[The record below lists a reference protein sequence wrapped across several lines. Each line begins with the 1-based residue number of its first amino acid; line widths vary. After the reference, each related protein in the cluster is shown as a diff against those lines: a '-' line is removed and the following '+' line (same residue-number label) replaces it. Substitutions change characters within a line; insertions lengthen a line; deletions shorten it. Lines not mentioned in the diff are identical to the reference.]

1 MVRTGIERHAGW
13 AAVAAMVMAGVAS
26 SGARAQTIEPPLDA
40 GVTMAA
46 TVTVTRALLKD
57 TGELLRELPTSRYT
71 LAQFRD
77 GRLRMTMLASRPGP
91 RVGPMADP
99 YAGMVVEGNLAE
111 GTLELR
117 DASGKRI
124 ALPASTGMPPAAAP
138 GESFLAGTSEA
149 PRRRQALER
158 DYGRPAG
165 RLRGLT
171 RYVARRGTT
180 TEEVLVASDTMLP
193 AELNVVK
200 DGVLTEHHAFS
211 YRRLPGNRWVR
222 QRSVAH
228 TLVTGSTPQRM
239 LSITTLDDIR
249 ADGGAR

>member
-1 MVRTGIERHAGW
+1 MVRTGISRYAGQ
-13 AAVAAMVMAGVAS
+13 AALAAMVVAGTA
-26 SGARAQTIEPPLDA
+26 SGAHAQPAAPPLEA
-40 GVTMAA
+40 GVTLAA
-46 TVTVTRALLKD
+46 TVTVTRALLTD
-57 TGELLRELPTSRYT
+57 TGGLLRELPTSRYT

-91 RVGPMADP
+91 RIGPLADP
-99 YAGMVVEGNLAE
+99 YAGMVVEGNLAH

-117 DASGKRI
+117 DASGARI
-124 ALPASTGMPPAAAP
+124 PLPEGAGLAPTAPPA
-138 GESFLAGTSEA
+138 ESLLAGTAETA
-149 PRRRQALER
+149 GRRRTLER

-165 RLRGLT
+165 TLRGLV
-171 RYVARRGTT
+171 RYVARRGAA
-180 TEEVLVASDTMLP
+180 TEEVLVSADTQLP

-222 QRSVAH
+222 HQTVAH
-228 TLVTGSTPQRM
+228 TVVAGRQPHRL

-249 ADGGAR
+249 TDGGER

>member
-1 MVRTGIERHAGW
+1 MVRTGISRYAGG
-13 AAVAAMVMAGVAS
+13 AALAAMVMM
-26 SGARAQTIEPPLDA
+26 GATPPDATAQAVTPPLES
-40 GVTMAA
+40 GVMLAA
-46 TVTVTRALLKD
+46 TVTVTRALLTD
-57 TGELLRELPTSRYT
+57 TGGVLRELPTSRYT

-77 GRLRMTMLASRPGP
+77 GRLRITMLASRPGP
-91 RVGPMADP
+91 RIGPMADP
-99 YAGMVVEGNLAE
+99 YADMVVEGNLAQ

-124 ALPASTGMPPAAAP
+124 PLPASAGLPAAAEP
-138 GESFLAGTSEA
+138 GESFFADSGET

-158 DYGRPAG
+158 DYGRPTG
-165 RLRGLT
+165 KLRGLM

-193 AELNVVK
+193 AELNVVT

-211 YRRLPGNRWVR
+211 YRRLPGDRWIR
-222 QRSVAH
+222 QQSVAH
-228 TLVTGSTPQRM
+228 TLVTGRQPQRM

-249 ADGGAR
+249 TDGGPR

>member
-1 MVRTGIERHAGW
+1 M
-13 AAVAAMVMAGVAS
+13 AAMVMAGVAS
-26 SGARAQTIEPPLDA
+26 SGASAQTIEPPLEA
-40 GVTMAA
+40 GMTMAA

-57 TGELLRELPTSRYT
+57 TGELLRELPTSRYK

-91 RVGPMADP
+91 RIGPMADP
-99 YAGMVVEGNLAE
+99 YAGMVVEGNLAQ

-117 DASGKRI
+117 DASGKRVG
-124 ALPASTGMPPAAAP
+124 LPASAGMPPAAEP
-138 GESFLAGTSEA
+138 GESFLADTGET

-158 DYGRPAG
+158 DYGRPTG
-165 RLRGLT
+165 RLRGLM

-200 DGVLTEHHAFS
+200 NGVLTEHHAFS

-222 QRSVAH
+222 QQSVAH
-228 TLVTGSTPQRM
+228 TLVAGSQPQRM

-249 ADGGAR
+249 TDGGAR